1 MMDFIV
7 NYAKALRISAI
18 WWGVRDHNPEAIRFY
33 EKHGFS
39 KVGDHHCSLGQSIQ
53 LDFIFERRI

>member
-1 MMDFIV
+1 MMDFNV
-7 NYAKALRISAI
+7 NYAKALQISTI
-18 WWGVRDHNPEAIRFY
+18 WLSVWEHNPEAIRFY

-39 KVGDHHCSLGQSIQ
+39 KVGDHHCSLGQSIH